1 MAGRRKGLSGVR
13 VLVVSTW
20 YPSAE
25 RPGETPF
32 VPRHVRAIARH
43 HDVRVV
49 HVRLLRTGPVRAER
63 WEGVPVLRVPFHP
76 LRPRTLLRAYRVLVR
91 GLRGADLVHSMAFST
106 ALVLAPLA
114 RVRPWLHTEHW
125 NGVHTPEQIDG
136 AWPRFARARHVLRLP
151 DLLTGVSEAMCATLR
166 RFSRPGRVRWW
177 GNVVEHDDAVVPPP
191 RGRTV
196 EVVSVGGLWGL
207 KDPLLAVEAVAELRR
222 AGTDVHLVWCG
233 EGPLRGEVEERIAA
247 LGLQDAVEL
256 AGSVPAEQ
264 VRRRLAAAD
273 VFLLP
278 SRTETFCVA
287 AAEALAAGRPVV
299 MGAVGAHT
307 EFVHP
312 GNGRLVAERSGQAFA
327 GAVLE
332 VLAAEDLLAPEDMA
346 AEIRRRYGLETVS
359 DEIDRLYRSLLD
371 GGSGRAL

>member
-1 MAGRRKGLSGVR
+1 M
-13 VLVVSTW
+13 LVVSTW
-20 YPSAE
+20 YPSTE

-32 VPRHVRAIARH
+32 VPRHVRAISRH

-49 HVRLLRTGPVRAER
+49 HVRLLRTGPVRSER
-63 WEGVPVLRVPFHP
+63 WEGIPVLRVPFHP
-76 LRPRTLLRAYRVLVR
+76 LRPSTLLQAYRVLVQ

-114 RVRPWLHTEHW
+114 GVRPWLHTEHW
-125 NGVHTPEQIDG
+125 NGVHTPEAIDN
-136 AWPRFARARHVLRLP
+136 AWPRFAWSRHVLRLP
-151 DLLTGVSEAMCATLR
+151 RLLTGVSEAMCGTLR
-166 RFSRPGRVRWW
+166 RFSRPGSVRGW
-177 GNVVEHDDAVVPPP
+177 GNVVEYDDVVVPPP
-191 RGRTV
+191 RGGVV
-196 EVVSVGGLWGL
+196 EVVAVGGLWGL

-233 EGPLRGEVEERIAA
+233 EGPLRDVVEERISV

-256 AGSVPAEQ
+256 AGSVSGAE

-299 MGAVGAHT
+299 MGAVGAHA

-312 GNGRLVAERSGQAFA
+312 GNGRLVAERSGPAFA
-327 GAVLE
+327 RAVLD
-332 VLAAEDLLAPEDMA
+332 VLAADDLLEPEAMA
-346 AEIRRRYGLETVS
+346 AEIRSRYGLENIADDV
-359 DEIDRLYRSLLD
+359 DRLYRSLL
-371 GGSGRAL
+371 GRDAGCRRL